1 MWAGCRQYLLR
12 LAAVRRS
19 GKLPQV
25 PLSGQARYGTDHP
38 MKRKKSQQPANS
50 PNQAAEQRKSRLAQ
64 ALRDNLRRRKKQKP
78 TGETAVDAATP
89 GPAGTAA
96 TGTGE

>member
-1 MWAGCRQYLLR
+1 MWAGCRIFDLR

-38 MKRKKSQQPANS
+38 MNEKKSQQPANS
-50 PNQAAEQRKSRLAQ
+50 SNQAAEQRKLRLAQ

-78 TGETAVDAATP
+78 AGETVEDTAASAPP
-89 GPAGTAA
+89 GTSAPGTA
-96 TGTGE
+96 E

>member
-1 MWAGCRQYLLR
+1 MWAGCRQYLLQ

-38 MKRKKSQQPANS
+38 WREKSHNGPQIAQIRRPSSGNPVWPRHCAIICAGVRSKSQRA
-50 PNQAAEQRKSRLAQ
+50 
-64 ALRDNLRRRKKQKP
+64 RRP
-78 TGETAVDAATP
+78 WMPPCLD
-89 GPAGTAA
+89 
-96 TGTGE
+96 